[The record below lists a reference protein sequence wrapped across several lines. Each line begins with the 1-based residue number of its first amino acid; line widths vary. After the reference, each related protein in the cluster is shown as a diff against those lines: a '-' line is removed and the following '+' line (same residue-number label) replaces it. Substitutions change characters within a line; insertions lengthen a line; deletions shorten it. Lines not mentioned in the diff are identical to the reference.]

1 MVIIY
6 IPDNINN
13 INNGDDCSID
23 MATPALTRFGTDELK
38 RTFLA
43 PSIAGDMVAC
53 LGVSEVG
60 SGSDV
65 ASIKTTARPKKGECN
80 AQNIDS
86 SLYYCT
92 LIFFVMQLTR
102 NQGCLHNM
110 YSIKMCMLIYTISNC
125 LKGYFP
131 QILTSRVVEYV

>member
-1 MVIIY
+1 MGIY
-6 IPDNINN
+6 TLDNN
-13 INNGDDCSID
+13 NNGDDCSID

-65 ASIKTTARPKKGECN
+65 ASIKTTA
-80 AQNIDS
+80 
-86 SLYYCT
+86 
-92 LIFFVMQLTR
+92 
-102 NQGCLHNM
+102 
-110 YSIKMCMLIYTISNC
+110 
-125 LKGYFP
+125 
-131 QILTSRVVEYV
+131 